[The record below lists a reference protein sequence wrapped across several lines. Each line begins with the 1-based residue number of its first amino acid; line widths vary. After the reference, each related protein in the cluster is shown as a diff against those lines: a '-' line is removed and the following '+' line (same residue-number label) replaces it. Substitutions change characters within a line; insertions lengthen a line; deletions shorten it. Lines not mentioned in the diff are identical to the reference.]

1 MEGSHPGCDGLR
13 NKREEGKSRLSVDLS
28 SKKFNEE
35 SKKDTK
41 EGRVC
46 RVLSIALNG
55 KDLSE
60 TKVKWL

>member
-13 NKREEGKSRLSVDLS
+13 SKRAESKSRLSVDLS

-35 SKKDTK
+35 GKEDAK

-46 RVLSIALNG
+46 WFLSIILNG

>member
-1 MEGSHPGCDGLR
+1 MEGSHPGCHGLR
-13 NKREEGKSRLSVDLS
+13 NKREEGKSRLSVALS

-35 SKKDTK
+35 SKKAAK

-46 RVLSIALNG
+46 QVLSIILNG